1 MGTPSENEQETRVFD
16 EQGCYIIAMLSR
28 TAKAKAFRKALSAF
42 MVRLRQPP
50 GAAAKA
56 SAELKKLLAAKKAQR
71 IEFAALELEIMQRKY
86 PALTKRVTESL
97 AHLYATGHI
106 SHERLGLAF
115 GLPVGV
121 VRKVIGYY
129 SEAFGAPVSVEIP
142 LQIPAPLLPE
152 TVH

>member
-1 MGTPSENEQETRVFD
+1 
-16 EQGCYIIAMLSR
+16 
-28 TAKAKAFRKALSAF
+28 
-42 MVRLRQPP
+42 MVRLRQHP